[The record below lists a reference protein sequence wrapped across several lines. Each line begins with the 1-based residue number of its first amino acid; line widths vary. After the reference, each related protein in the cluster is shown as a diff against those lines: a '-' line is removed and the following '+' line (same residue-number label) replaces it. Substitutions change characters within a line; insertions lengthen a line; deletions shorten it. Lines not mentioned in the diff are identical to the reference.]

1 MNLNKNLQTMSN
13 TITEKQ
19 YLFFKKQ
26 IIQFELVQQ
35 VAGLV
40 EQYYE
45 TVHISEWDYVQEV
58 NGMKELYDT
67 MEQKHM
73 LQTIHQ
79 TKRVYRTI
87 RNMLKGS
94 YTKNEIIIYCEE
106 NLE

>member
-1 MNLNKNLQTMSN
+1 LNLNKNLQTMSN

-26 IIQFELVQQ
+26 IIQYELSHNIVQQ
-35 VAGLV
+35 VQPLV
-40 EQYYE
+40 EQ
-45 TVHISEWDYVQEV
+45 VQISEWDYVQEV